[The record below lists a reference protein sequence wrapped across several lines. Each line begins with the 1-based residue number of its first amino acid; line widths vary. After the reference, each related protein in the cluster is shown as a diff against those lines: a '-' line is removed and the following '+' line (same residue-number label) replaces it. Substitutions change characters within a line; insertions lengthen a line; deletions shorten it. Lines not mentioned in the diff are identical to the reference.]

1 MRKIIVVISILL
13 ASINS
18 FSQDQIILN
27 DSSRIDCKILYTSN
41 NQIQFEN
48 FRTLSTE
55 IVSIDTIQGYIYQG
69 NIYLNSTNKDK
80 LLFKPY
86 SYHSAKNTIYSELLG
101 STLSYS
107 INYDRIIFQKR
118 KLKSSL
124 VIGGALLYR
133 YEIFYPCFKIGN
145 ILFIG
150 NRNNHFEI
158 GVGITYLEQVTD
170 SYKYGIEHTKALI
183 LDARIGYRY
192 KKPDGGFFFNIAF
205 VPLVALTVFDDVYDD
220 YGNSRYEGIQP
231 FGAFGFGYTI
241 KEKTATIKGY

>member
-1 MRKIIVVISILL
+1 LHR
-13 ASINS
+13 
-18 FSQDQIILN
+18 
-27 DSSRIDCKILYTSN
+27 SN
-41 NQIQFEN
+41 NQIQYEN
-48 FRTLSTE
+48 YRTLSTE
-55 IVSIDTIQGYIYQG
+55 IVNIDTILGYIFRGKTY
-69 NIYLNSTNKDK
+69 INSANKDK

-86 SYHSAKNTIYSELLG
+86 SYHSAKNTIYLEYLG

-124 VIGGALLYR
+124 IVGGALLYR
-133 YEIFYPCFKIGN
+133 YEIYYPCFKVGN

-158 GVGITYLEQVTD
+158 GAGITYLEQVTD
-170 SYKYGIEHTKALI
+170 SYKNGIEHTKALI

-205 VPLVALTVFDDVYDD
+205 VPLVALTVFQDAYDD
-220 YGNSRYEGIQP
+220 YGDSRYEGIQP
-231 FGAFGFGYTI
+231 FGAIGFGYTI
-241 KEKTATIKGY
+241 KEKSATD